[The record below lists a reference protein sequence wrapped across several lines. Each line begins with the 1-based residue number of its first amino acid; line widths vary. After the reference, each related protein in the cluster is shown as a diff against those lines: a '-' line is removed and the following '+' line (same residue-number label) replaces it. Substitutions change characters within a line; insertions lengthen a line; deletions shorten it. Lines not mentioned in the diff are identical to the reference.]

1 MNWCLLLSGFLISSI
16 LFSSIC
22 HSALGNVDADISILY
37 DQANKHLQN
46 GELREA
52 VNIYDEILLISPE
65 NVDALLMKGI
75 ALSNLDRHKQSMKEL
90 YKVLE
95 HEPQNISALLGM
107 GVGFGNFG
115 EYKEAQ
121 KYFDSAYSV
130 VPENHVVIN
139 YKNFAENV

>member
-65 NVDALLMKGI
+65 NVDVLLM
-75 ALSNLDRHKQSMKEL
+75 LSLIH
-90 YKVLE
+90 
-95 HEPQNISALLGM
+95 I
-107 GVGFGNFG
+107 
-115 EYKEAQ
+115 
-121 KYFDSAYSV
+121 
-130 VPENHVVIN
+130 
-139 YKNFAENV
+139 